1 MRDEGLKEF
10 LPTLKCLVELP
21 SAGNQAGR
29 FLRYR
34 GPPGDG
40 SDGSARATATDYGGG
55 RSGDGCRPRAVL
67 LAPRPWDFPSHLTI
81 STKETLLFP
90 EERLLAWFK
99 WKLSVMPQTLR
110 FYPVLQRYLGIV
122 AGRVRGLGGDPGR
135 TPPSP
140 SGDVP
145 GHEPTPK
152 PRPHKA
158 ERHEF
163 TGKVAASPSN
173 TR

>member
-67 LAPRPWDFPSHLTI
+67 LAPRPWDFPSHHYDQHQGDAPL
-81 STKETLLFP
+81 SGGAPARLAQVEAQCDAADAALLSCAATL
-90 EERLLAWFK
+90 
-99 WKLSVMPQTLR
+99 S
-110 FYPVLQRYLGIV
+110 
-122 AGRVRGLGGDPGR
+122 
-135 TPPSP
+135 
-140 SGDVP
+140 
-145 GHEPTPK
+145 
-152 PRPHKA
+152 
-158 ERHEF
+158 
-163 TGKVAASPSN
+163 
-173 TR
+173 

>member
-1 MRDEGLKEF
+1 V
-10 LPTLKCLVELP
+10 P
-21 SAGNQAGR
+21 A
-29 FLRYR
+29 
-34 GPPGDG
+34 PPPQITV
-40 SDGSARATATDYGGG
+40 AAAPATAVAPEPFSW
-55 RSGDGCRPRAVL
+55 RRVL
-67 LAPRPWDFPSHLTI
+67 GTFQVTITI

-90 EERLLAWFK
+90 EERLLAWLK